1 MNQNLFLDFKNV
13 EIKQQKNIILNE
25 VNLSINKGE
34 FVYFIGKTGSGK
46 SSLLKAIYGD
56 IFISNGDILFKNQSL
71 RKLNIKKNF
80 RIKTR
85 SWNSF
90 SGFSITYG

>member
-46 SSLLKAIYGD
+46 SS
-56 IFISNGDILFKNQSL
+56 
-71 RKLNIKKNF
+71 
-80 RIKTR
+80 
-85 SWNSF
+85 
-90 SGFSITYG
+90 